1 MADPEIVSSRFRELT
16 SQPDDPIRPTA
27 ILHNIDEI
35 DAEETPDVV
44 YNYLVYAFERDG
56 AVCKARTYL
65 DTIEE
70 VSVFGPFA
78 GPDDLR
84 PIEAPGFR
92 ADVLSYLKRR
102 FRVIQELR
110 EDGYHTIWE
119 R

>member
-1 MADPEIVSSRFRELT
+1 MSEPRIVSSQIRTLK
-16 SQPDDPIRPTA
+16 PPADDPIRPIA
-27 ILHNIDEI
+27 IHHKVERIGP
-35 DAEETPDVV
+35 EEAPDVV
-44 YNYLVYAFERDG
+44 YNYLVYEFQRDG
-56 AVCKARTYL
+56 AVCKARAYL
-65 DTIEE
+65 ETIEE
-70 VSVFGPFA
+70 VSIYGPFA